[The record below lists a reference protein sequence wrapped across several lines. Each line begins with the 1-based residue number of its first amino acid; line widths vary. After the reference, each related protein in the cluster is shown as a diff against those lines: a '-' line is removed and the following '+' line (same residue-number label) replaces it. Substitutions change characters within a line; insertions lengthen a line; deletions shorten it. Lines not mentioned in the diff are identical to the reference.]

1 MPFVIQSGN
10 KQYIVSLGQKFVV
23 DRLNFTNEGDVMDFP
38 VMYSFGGD
46 TPRKTIKVKIAS
58 HVKGEKIRVVKY
70 RAKSNYHRQ
79 YGFRP
84 FQTILEVVGDEAPV
98 AEKKTVKSES
108 TEDKIK
114 TPKVKKE
121 VSKIKE

>member
-10 KQYIVSLGQKFVV
+10 KQHIVSLGQKFVV
-23 DRLNFTNEGDVMDFP
+23 DRLNFTNEGDIIDFP

-46 TPRKTIKVKIAS
+46 VPKNIIKVKVVS
-58 HVKGEKIRVVKY
+58 HVKGVKIRVVKY

-84 FQTILEVVGDEAPV
+84 FQTILEVVGDENPV
-98 AEKKTVKSES
+98 SEKKSEDSKTEVK
-108 TEDKIK
+108 K
-114 TPKVKKE
+114 PKAKKE